1 MGGTLTFRL
10 ALMGRMSSTAVFCQ
24 FLVGALRVT
33 SSGVVWGEAG
43 TGVAGG
49 GWLLARCWVLRKR
62 AGLVLLSMVVCAVRM
77 PAVAGGIRST
87 LFLGLLLRSQS
98 GCAWWCCCS
107 LVGVRVLLG
116 VLGCGCGG
124 WLGPLGIEPL
134 HWMCVGRVFRGLVWA
149 SGGVG
154 GDHLVVPARCLRTA
168 QWTRASLW
176 SS

>member
-1 MGGTLTFRL
+1 
-10 ALMGRMSSTAVFCQ
+10 MGRMSSTAVFHR
-24 FLVGALRVT
+24 FLVGAPQVT

-62 AGLVLLSMVVCAVRM
+62 AGLVLLSRAVCAVRM
-77 PAVAGGIRST
+77 PAAAGGIRST

-98 GCAWWCCCS
+98 GCVWWCCH
-107 LVGVRVLLG
+107 LLGGVRVVSGALGLWVWWVARAVGHRTALLVAWG
-116 VLGCGCGG
+116 Q
-124 WLGPLGIEPL
+124 
-134 HWMCVGRVFRGLVWA
+134 VFRGLVVG